1 MEGDIDVP
9 HPRGMPAR
17 FAGSVAS
24 ARTGRIGRTTVSGIS
39 GRKTRAVAAGL
50 ALLLAGGAL
59 AGCAGGDGRETIRFA
74 LAKPE
79 AILYMTDLVE
89 EYNSSQDEVHVVLDT
104 SGIDAVSAG
113 FVRGDPP
120 DISLNNYNQ
129 ETARFIQRCAMS
141 DLSDTEAAQSV
152 REDLTPFMD
161 QFGVCPGRTSAIP
174 YSVMGAAVIY
184 NKAIFEQNDLE
195 VPTTWDE
202 LIEVCET
209 LEAAGVTPFYAT
221 FADNWT
227 IGQGWYDYTVGGT
240 IDTVAFFEGLAEEG
254 TNVGPN
260 SAVSFQ
266 KDQAEPVDKMLELSQ
281 YANSDAASRTY
292 FEGNTAM
299 ANGEA
304 AMYMQGPWAFGEI
317 EKAAPD
323 LDLGMFPLPVTDD
336 PDDLKVRINMD
347 LAAWIPEASEH
358 QEAARAFLEYL
369 YQPEVIQAYNESQ
382 LGFVPTK
389 AAPPVSDERILG
401 LQEYIDEGE
410 IYQGSTQLVPRS
422 IPIMNYAQAIML
434 GSDPQRILS
443 NIDADYARLAFRQ
456 Q

>member
-1 MEGDIDVP
+1 
-9 HPRGMPAR
+9 MPNP
-17 FAGSVAS
+17 S
-24 ARTGRIGRTTVSGIS
+24 RIF
-39 GRKTRAVAAGL
+39 TRRAA
-50 ALLLAGGAL
+50 AAL
-59 AGCAGGDGRETIRFA
+59 AVVLIGSTLGACASSGGRETIRFA

-79 AILYMTDLVE
+79 AIPYMRDLVQ
-89 EYNSSQDEVHVVLDT
+89 EYNSSQDDVTVVLDT

-120 DISLNNYNQ
+120 DIALNNYNQ

-161 QFGVCPGRTSAIP
+161 QFGVCEGRTSAIP
-174 YSVMGAAVIY
+174 YSIMGAAVIY
-184 NKAIFEQNDLE
+184 NKEIFEQNDLE

-209 LEAAGVTPFYAT
+209 LEAAGITPFYAT

-227 IGQGWYDYTVGGT
+227 VGQGWYDYTVGGML
-240 IDTVAFFEGLAEEG
+240 DTVTFFDELAAEGP
-254 TNVGPN
+254 NVGPD

-266 KDQAEPVDKMLELSQ
+266 KDQAEPVDRMLELSQ
-281 YANSDAASRTY
+281 YVNDDAASRTY
-292 FEGNTAM
+292 GDGNTAM
-299 ANGEA
+299 ANGEG
-304 AMYMQGPWAFGEI
+304 AMYLQGPWALGEI
-317 EKAAPD
+317 AKAAPD

-336 PDDLKVRINMD
+336 PGDLKARINMD
-347 LAAWIPEASEH
+347 LAAWIPVASKH
-358 QEAARAFLEYL
+358 QEAARAFLAYL

-389 AAPPVSDERILG
+389 NAPPVEDERIIG
-401 LQEYIDEGE
+401 LQEYIDAGDV
-410 IYQGSTQLVPRS
+410 YQGSTQLVPRA
-422 IPIMNYAQAIML
+422 IPIMNYTQAIIL